1 MRARHRHVRE
11 DRHVREAIGQGAG
24 GEAGR
29 DSGREPM
36 EFPAMTPCFTPRLA
50 TAPPEGGARD
60 RLPWWGRVATPPTT
74 LSFLSFLCA
83 GAERSGALLWL
94 AEHDRGR

>member
-1 MRARHRHVRE
+1 MRETIA
-11 DRHVREAIGQGAG
+11 QGAG

-60 RLPWWGRVATPPTT
+60 PLPWWERVSTPPTT
-74 LSFLSFLCA
+74 LSFLSFLLA
-83 GAERSGALLWL
+83 GAERSVALLL
-94 AEHDRGR
+94 LSERDRGR